1 MLAINRKLIKWT
13 ISTEFLG
20 ILLDEDFSWKNH
32 ILIVEKKISKNSG
45 AFYKTENIVSKG
57 GLKTRT
63 FSKTLFFF
71 IYNYLNYENISR
83 GSTTQRH

>member
-1 MLAINRKLIKWT
+1 MLAINRKLIKRT

-32 ILIVEKKISKNSG
+32 ILIVENKILKNSG

-63 FSKTLFFF
+63 FSKTLFFV
-71 IYNYLNYENISR
+71 YNYLNYENIAR